1 MARSVEVEL
10 PRLSYFTGE
19 VIEGTVVVEAS
30 KETSTRGLEVDF
42 TGTEETVITRQ
53 RGKQS
58 VTYRSKAIVVQWR
71 LPLRGE
77 GTLPMGTFRF
87 PFRFQIP
94 LHGLPS
100 YAGRHAN
107 VKYILTARLDVPLW
121 PDATWSTEI
130 FVFYDRPR
138 VRPYAQP
145 VRLRALG
152 EGPQGCVEL
161 GGAGIISRDL
171 VGCRITLGQTGNARI
186 RRVYTPLIGGE
197 RARPPGHQR

>member
-30 KETSTRGLEVDF
+30 KDVSARGLYVDF

-53 RGKQS
+53 QGKQS
-58 VTYRSKAIVVQWR
+58 VTYRSKATVVQWR

-77 GTLPMGTFRF
+77 GTLPTGTFRF

-107 VKYILTARLDVPLW
+107 VKDVRTARADGPL
-121 PDATWSTEI
+121 
-130 FVFYDRPR
+130 RP
-138 VRPYAQP
+138 
-145 VRLRALG
+145 
-152 EGPQGCVEL
+152 
-161 GGAGIISRDL
+161 
-171 VGCRITLGQTGNARI
+171 
-186 RRVYTPLIGGE
+186 GE
-197 RARPPGHQR
+197 RSAPERVVLHHRASRRSAAAAV

>member
-30 KETSTRGLEVDF
+30 KDVSARGLYVDF

-53 RGKQS
+53 QGKQS

-77 GTLPMGTFRF
+77 GTLPTGTFRF

-94 LHGLPS
+94 RHGLPS

-107 VKYILTARLDVPLW
+107 VQYMLTTRLDMRIT
-121 PDATWSTEI
+121 PDARWTTEHHVVCTHTTAATWE
-130 FVFYDRPR
+130 
-138 VRPYAQP
+138 
-145 VRLRALG
+145 
-152 EGPQGCVEL
+152 
-161 GGAGIISRDL
+161 SR
-171 VGCRITLGQTGNARI
+171 
-186 RRVYTPLIGGE
+186 
-197 RARPPGHQR
+197 

>member
-107 VKYILTARLDVPLW
+107 VKYILTAR
-121 PDATWSTEI
+121 
-130 FVFYDRPR
+130 
-138 VRPYAQP
+138 
-145 VRLRALG
+145 
-152 EGPQGCVEL
+152 
-161 GGAGIISRDL
+161 
-171 VGCRITLGQTGNARI
+171 
-186 RRVYTPLIGGE
+186 
-197 RARPPGHQR
+197 